1 MSESFWKPALGR
13 LTWMGVLLMAL
24 VAAAGYFAWAQNGGG
39 AHRKT
44 VTLEM
49 SWKRGDTYH
58 GANFIHLESPCLSN
72 PEAGCYCSRD
82 FTSTKTKQFA
92 DYIDSF
98 GSKKVP
104 VRY

>member
-49 SWKRGDTYH
+49 SWKRGDTTL
-58 GANFIHLESPCLSN
+58 GLVAQPSTQPRVWVMPGESPM
-72 PEAGCYCSRD
+72 
-82 FTSTKTKQFA
+82 
-92 DYIDSF
+92 
-98 GSKKVP
+98 
-104 VRY
+104 